1 MTTEPYGPAPGHTR
15 RPAGEVDGLLG
26 VFDHRTQVNEPAT
39 DDGEYPTSTIAKAIM
54 DSALDGIVVADERGI
69 IRSFNLAAQR
79 LFGYTEAEALGQ
91 PIGLLMPEPHRSQ
104 HQRYIKRYLETGD
117 THIIGVGR
125 ELEAC
130 RRDGEL
136 VPIYLV
142 VNEFD
147 SPVGRCFAA
156 VLHDASAE
164 VEAREL
170 RDRLVR
176 AERLGAMAEMTA
188 AVAHEMNQPLSALA
202 VYAQVAR
209 DLVEAGSKGPNLVSA
224 LESIIQQTRRAGL
237 AVERVRRLFQ
247 GVELS
252 FETADCNTLVSEMV
266 ELARSDALPQGMMI
280 EFSPGANLPT
290 LRCDPVQIQQVLRNL
305 FCNAIEAMAE
315 IECRNGRTIRVETWA
330 ERGTVHVA
338 VQDRGQGID
347 AQTADDIFEPFQS
360 SKKDSLGI
368 GLAISRTIVLNHG
381 GSLHGENVLD
391 GDGQTIGANFG
402 FTLPV

>member
-1 MTTEPYGPAPGHTR
+1 M
-15 RPAGEVDGLLG
+15 
-26 VFDHRTQVNEPAT
+26 NEPAT

-54 DSALDGIVVADERGI
+54 DAALDGIIVADEQGI

-79 LFGYTEAEALGQ
+79 LFGYSEAEALGQ
-91 PIGLLMPEPHRSQ
+91 PNGLLMPEPHRSQ
-104 HQRYIKRYLETGD
+104 HPRYIGRYLETGD
-117 THIIGVGR
+117 KHIIGVGR
-125 ELEAC
+125 EVEAL
-130 RRDGEL
+130 RGDGEL

-156 VLHDASAE
+156 VLHDVSAE
-164 VEAREL
+164 VEARVL
-170 RDRLVR
+170 RDRLER

-209 DLVEAGSKGPNLVSA
+209 ELADSGSAEPKLVSA
-224 LESIIQQTRRAGL
+224 LENIIEQTRRAGL

-247 GVELS
+247 GGELS
-252 FETADCNTLVSEMV
+252 FEIADVNTLVAETV
-266 ELARSDALPQGMMI
+266 ELARTDASPQGVMI
-280 EFSPGANLPT
+280 EFSPGADLPT

-305 FCNAIEAMAE
+305 FSNAIEAMAE
-315 IECRNGRTIRVETWA
+315 IECGNGRTIRVATWPD
-330 ERGTVHVA
+330 GDTVHVA
-338 VQDRGQGID
+338 VRDSGKGID
-347 AQTADDIFEPFQS
+347 AQAVDEIFEPFRS

-381 GSLHGENVLD
+381 GRLHGENVVD
-391 GDGQTIGANFG
+391 GDGATIGASFG

>member
-1 MTTEPYGPAPGHTR
+1 M
-15 RPAGEVDGLLG
+15 
-26 VFDHRTQVNEPAT
+26 NEPAT
-39 DDGEYPTSTIAKAIM
+39 DDGEHPTLTIAKAIM
-54 DSALDGIVVADERGI
+54 DSVLDGIVVADERGI
-69 IRSFNLAAQR
+69 IRSFNLAAER
-79 LFGYTEAEALGQ
+79 LFGYSEAEAVGQ
-91 PIGLLMPEPHRSQ
+91 PISLLMPEPHRSQ
-104 HQRYIKRYLETGD
+104 HQQYIGRYLETGD
-117 THIIGVGR
+117 KHIIGVGR
-125 ELEAC
+125 EVEAL
-130 RRDGEL
+130 RGDGEL

-147 SPVGRCFAA
+147 SPEGRCFAA
-156 VLHDASAE
+156 VLHDVSAE

-202 VYAQVAR
+202 VYAQVAQE
-209 DLVEAGSKGPNLVSA
+209 LVETGSTGPKLVSA
-224 LESIIQQTRRAGL
+224 LENIIQQTRRAGL

-252 FETADCNTLVSEMV
+252 FEAADVNTLVSEMV
-266 ELARSDALPQGMMI
+266 ELARTDAFPHGVMI
-280 EFSPGANLPT
+280 EFSPGADLPT

-315 IECRNGRTIRVETWA
+315 IECRNGRTIRVATWA
-330 ERGTVHVA
+330 AGGTVHVA
-338 VQDRGQGID
+338 VQDRGKGID
-347 AQTADDIFEPFQS
+347 PQAADDIFEPFQS

-381 GSLHGENVLD
+381 GSLQGENVVD
-391 GDGQTIGANFG
+391 SDGQTIGANFG
-402 FTLPV
+402 FTLPA